1 MNNLKTSKTV
11 VATQEAIKVGGQMMK
26 TLTDIHQLRQ
36 VAGGATVRSSSAST
50 PRSSTA
56 STPRSTTISKR

>member
-11 VATQEAIKVGGQMMK
+11 VATQEAKETIKVGGQMMK

-50 PRSSTA
+50 PTSSSA
-56 STPRSTTISKR
+56 PSKR